1 VIAWQAVGATHT
13 GRRRRGN
20 EDAHHLDPQ
29 RGIFLVADGMGGHAA
44 GEIASGVAAATVS
57 ASLAAAADR
66 GTTGAEWE
74 DALRDAVREAHAEIT
89 RCCAT
94 DTRTAGMGTTLTV
107 CVIDPAGVCR
117 LGHIGDSRAYLLR
130 DRTLRQLTR
139 DHTWVQRELE
149 AGHILA
155 QDAPTHPL
163 NHILTRVLTADLS
176 PEIDLLT
183 LPIHPGDLVF
193 LASDG
198 LYNMLPDPGILAILA
213 AETPLATRAASL
225 LTAANRAGGADNI
238 TVVLIS
244 IEESPDPLV
253 VP

>member
-1 VIAWQAVGATHT
+1 MIAWQAVGATHT

-20 EDAHHLDPQ
+20 EDAHRLDPE

-44 GEIASGVAAATVS
+44 GEIASGLAAATV
-57 ASLAAAADR
+57 ATSLAAAGDR
-66 GTTGAEWE
+66 GTTGAGWD
-74 DALRDAVREAHAEIT
+74 DAFRDAVRDAHAEIT
-89 RCCAT
+89 HCCAA
-94 DTRTAGMGTTLTV
+94 DIRTAGMGTTLTA
-107 CVIDPAGVCR
+107 CVIDPLGVCR
-117 LGHIGDSRAYLLR
+117 VGHIGDSRAYLLR

-155 QDAPTHPL
+155 KDAPTHPL

-176 PEIDLLT
+176 PEIDLLSIP
-183 LPIHPGDLVF
+183 LHPGDLVF
-193 LASDG
+193 LATDG
-198 LYNMLPDPGILAILA
+198 LYNMLPDPGILAIIA
-213 AETPLATRAASL
+213 TDAPLSTRAASL

-244 IEESPDPLV
+244 IEQSPGSV
-253 VP
+253 VLP